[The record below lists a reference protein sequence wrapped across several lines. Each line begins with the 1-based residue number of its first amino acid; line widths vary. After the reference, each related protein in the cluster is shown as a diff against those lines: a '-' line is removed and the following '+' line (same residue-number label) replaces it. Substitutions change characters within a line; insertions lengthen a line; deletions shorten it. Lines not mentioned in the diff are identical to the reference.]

1 MADDN
6 AVTLTPNERIRRQVA
21 QRLSLRAPQEAA
33 LTILADIADRV
44 DWRVEADTQALLAEV
59 VAAYP
64 SVESFERAFPSLC
77 FALATGVGKTR
88 LMGAFITYLYLTG
101 RSKNFFLL
109 APNTTIYDKLVE
121 DFSRQSS
128 AKYVFRGIA
137 EFAQNPPI
145 IVTGDT
151 WDEGRG
157 IRGSQLIGD
166 AIINIFNVDKINK
179 EKGRIR
185 SFRETL
191 GESYFDYLAGL
202 DDLVMMMDEAHRY
215 RAKAAANAVY
225 DLKPKLGLELTAT
238 PKTVGA
244 SPKDFRN
251 VIYEYGLGQAM
262 ADGYIKEPAV
272 ATRENFRRADYDDAQ
287 LERIMLEDGVTYHE
301 QVKVELELYARQFS
315 RAIVHPFMLVVARDT
330 NHAKDLHAYLESD
343 DFFTGAY
350 RGRVIEV
357 HSNQTGEESN
367 EAMAR
372 LVRLEHD
379 AQTDIVI
386 HVNKLKEGW
395 DVTNLYTIVPL
406 RASASEILTEQ
417 TLGRGLRLPYG
428 ARTGNEMVDTLTVI
442 AHDRFDEVI
451 REARKPNS
459 ILAMKTLT
467 IGEGGDITPDI
478 REVVSMPT
486 AAEAAF
492 TGWQFDLPGSD
503 MPGHVAEERAAYVPP
518 TPEQVAYADTTMRF
532 IRDKYER
539 TLTGG
544 LADLRKPEVQAQI
557 ARDVRQATQAAQG
570 SFEKM
575 LPTAGIDQLVAQIAV
590 SIADNSIEIPE
601 IVVLPSREV
610 NFWFDD
616 FDLTKLESIRFQPS
630 SDTILIRNLRT
641 ETQRELARSLDGPRE
656 TRVENYVIRHLMD
669 FPEVDYDSQ
678 ADLLYKLAGQMIE
691 RLRAY
696 LPTQEQVEAVA
707 LEQGKALARVI
718 FEQMREHYRETPV
731 EYRAR
736 RVRSFK
742 ALKPQQLGVSMT
754 KRLPLTEAASPLSAT
769 PAYLFYGSKKCPYQ
783 FQKFDSDPERRFA
796 AIIDSDR
803 MPAVLKWLRP
813 ASGQFDIE
821 YDRGRRYEPDFVVE
835 CVDCKLVVEVKADR
849 DIDDTLVKEKAR
861 AARAWIK
868 NANEFADEGD
878 GKPWRYILLS
888 DAHITESL
896 TFAGLFAHASD

>member
-1 MADDN
+1 MAD
-6 AVTLTPNERIRRQVA
+6 APITLTPNQRIRRQVA
-21 QRLSLRAPQEAA
+21 QRLSLRKPQEEA
-33 LTILADIADRV
+33 LNLLTDIAERI
-44 DWRVEADTQALLAEV
+44 DWRGEVDCAALLAEIA
-59 VAAYP
+59 AAYP

-128 AKYVFRGIA
+128 HKYVFRGIA
-137 EFAQNPPI
+137 EFVQTPPI

-202 DDLVMMMDEAHRY
+202 DDLVMLMDEAHRY

-251 VIYEYGLGQAM
+251 VIYQYGLGQAM
-262 ADGYIKEPAV
+262 ADGYVKEPAV

-301 QVKVELELYARQFS
+301 QVKVELELYARQTG
-315 RAIVHPFMLVVARDT
+315 RASVHPFMLVVARDT
-330 NHAKDLHAYLESD
+330 AHAKDLHAYLESD
-343 DFFTGAY
+343 AFFGSTY
-350 RGRVIEV
+350 SGRVIEV

-372 LVRLEHD
+372 LVSLEHD

-442 AHDRFDEVI
+442 AHDRFDDVI
-451 REARKPNS
+451 REARKPDS
-459 ILAMKTLT
+459 VIAMKTLT
-467 IGEGGDITPDI
+467 IGVGGDVTPEH

-486 AAEAAF
+486 AAEAMF
-492 TGWQFDLPGSD
+492 TGWQLEL
-503 MPGHVAEERAAYVPP
+503 PGHVAEERAAYVPP
-518 TPEQVAYADTTMRF
+518 TPEQVAYADTTLQF

-544 LADLRKPEVQAQI
+544 LADLRKPEVQAEI
-557 ARDVRQATQAAQG
+557 ARDVRKATQAAQG
-570 SFEKM
+570 SFEAVM
-575 LPTAGIDQLVAQIAV
+575 PTADVEQLVAQIAA

-616 FDLTKLESIRFQPS
+616 FDLTKLDTIRFQPS

-641 ETQRELARSLDGPRE
+641 DVQRELARAQEGPRE
-656 TRVENYVIRHLMD
+656 TRTENYIIRHLMD

-678 ADLLYKLAGQMIE
+678 ADLLYKLSGQMVE

-696 LPTQEQVEAVA
+696 LTTQEEVDAVA
-707 LEQGKALARVI
+707 LEHGKALARFI
-718 FEQMREHYRETPV
+718 FEQMRAHYRETPA

-742 ALKPQQLGVSMT
+742 ALKAQQLGVSLT
-754 KRLPLTEAASPLSAT
+754 KRLPLTEAANPLSST
-769 PAYLFYGSKKCPYQ
+769 SGYLFYGSQKCPYQ

-796 AIIDSDR
+796 AMIDSDR
-803 MPAVLKWLRP
+803 MPAVLRWLRP
-813 ASGQFDIE
+813 ATGQFDIE

-835 CVDCKLVVEVKADR
+835 CTDCKLVVEVKAER
-849 DIDDTLVKEKAR
+849 DLADTIVLEKAR
-861 AARAWIK
+861 AARAWV
-868 NANEFADEGD
+868 NHANEFVAEGD
-878 GKPWRYILLS
+878 GKPWRYVLLS
-888 DAHITESL
+888 DKNISESMTL
-896 TFAGLFAHASD
+896 AGILAQAGNS

>member
-1 MADDN
+1 MAEAN
-6 AVTLTPNERIRRQVA
+6 PITLTPNQRIRRQVA
-21 QRLSLRAPQEAA
+21 QRLSLRKPQEEA
-33 LTILADIADRV
+33 LTILADIADRI
-44 DWRVEADTQALLAEV
+44 DWRGEVDTQALLADI
-59 VAAYP
+59 AASFP

-128 AKYVFRGIA
+128 PKYVFRGVA
-137 EFAQNPPI
+137 EFAQTPPI

-202 DDLVMMMDEAHRY
+202 DDLVMLMDEAHRY

-251 VIYEYGLGQAM
+251 VIYQYGLGQAM
-262 ADGYIKEPAV
+262 ADGYVKEPAV

-301 QVKVELELYARQFS
+301 QVKVELELYARQS
-315 RAIVHPFMLVVARDT
+315 GRQSVHPFMLVVARDT
-330 NHAKDLHAYLESD
+330 SHAKDLHSYLASD
-343 DFFTGAY
+343 DFFNAAY

-372 LVRLEHD
+372 LVSLEHD

-428 ARTGNEMVDTLTVI
+428 ARTGNEMVDTLTII

-451 REARKPNS
+451 REARKPDS
-459 ILAMKTLT
+459 VIAMKTLT
-467 IGEGGDITPDI
+467 IGEGGDITPEH
-478 REVVSMPT
+478 REVVSVPT
-486 AAEAAF
+486 AAEAIF
-492 TGWQFDLPGSD
+492 TGWQLDLPGQ
-503 MPGHVAEERAAYVPP
+503 VAEERAAYVPP
-518 TPEQVAYADTTMRF
+518 TPEQVACADTTMQF

-539 TLTGG
+539 SLSGG

-570 SFEKM
+570 SFETI
-575 LPTAGIDQLVAQIAV
+575 LPEADVEQLVAQIAIA
-590 SIADNSIEIPE
+590 IADNSIEIPE

-616 FDLTKLESIRFQPS
+616 FDLANLEAIRFQAS

-641 ETQRELARSLDGPRE
+641 DTQRELARSQDGPRE
-656 TRVENYVIRHLMD
+656 TRVENYIIRHLMD

-678 ADLLYKLAGQMIE
+678 ADLLYKLAGQAVE
-691 RLRAY
+691 RLRSY
-696 LPTQEQVEAVA
+696 LATEEEVEAVA
-707 LEQGKALARVI
+707 LEQGKKIAAII
-718 FEQMREHYRETPV
+718 FGQMRDHYRETPV

-742 ALKPQQLGVSMT
+742 ALKPQQLGVSLT
-754 KRLPLTEAASPLSAT
+754 KRLPLTEAATPLSST
-769 PAYLFYGSKKCPYQ
+769 PSYLFYGSKKCPYQ

-796 AIIDSDR
+796 AMIDSDR
-803 MPAVLKWLRP
+803 MPMVLKWLRP

-835 CVDCKLVVEVKADR
+835 CDDCKLIVEVKAERELSDPVV
-849 DIDDTLVKEKAR
+849 LEKQR
-861 AARAWIK
+861 AAKAWVK
-868 NANEFADEGD
+868 NANEFAADGD
-878 GKPWRYILLS
+878 GKLWLYVLLA
-888 DAHITESL
+888 DTHVTESL
-896 TFAGLFAHASD
+896 TFAGLLAHASE

>member
-1 MADDN
+1 MAD
-6 AVTLTPNERIRRQVA
+6 APVTLTQNQRIRRQVA
-21 QRLSLRAPQEAA
+21 QRLSLRKPQEEA
-33 LTILADIADRV
+33 LNILTDIADRIDWCGEV
-44 DWRVEADTQALLAEV
+44 DCAALLAEIA
-59 VAAYP
+59 AAYP

-128 AKYVFRGIA
+128 PKYVFRGVA
-137 EFAQNPPI
+137 EFAQTPPI

-202 DDLVMMMDEAHRY
+202 DDLVMLMDEAHRY

-244 SPKDFRN
+244 SPKDFKN
-251 VIYEYGLGQAM
+251 VIYQYGLGQAM

-301 QVKVELELYARQFS
+301 QVKVELELYARQTG
-315 RAIVHPFMLVVARDT
+315 RAVVHPFMLVVARDT
-330 NHAKDLHAYLESD
+330 AHAKDLHAYLESD
-343 DFFTGAY
+343 AFFGSAY

-372 LVRLEHD
+372 LVSLEHD

-442 AHDRFDEVI
+442 AHDRFDDVI
-451 REARKPNS
+451 REARKPDS

-467 IGEGGDITPDI
+467 IGEGGDITPEH

-486 AAEAAF
+486 AAEAVF
-492 TGWQFDLPGSD
+492 TGWQLAL
-503 MPGHVAEERAAYVPP
+503 PGHVAEERAAYAPP
-518 TPEQVAYADTTMRF
+518 TPEQVAYADATMLF

-544 LADLRKPEVQAQI
+544 LADLRKPEVQAEI
-557 ARDVRQATQAAQG
+557 ARDVRKATEAAQG
-570 SFEKM
+570 SFETVM
-575 LPTAGIDQLVAQIAV
+575 PTADVERLVAEIAV
-590 SIADNSIEIPE
+590 SVADNSIEIPE

-616 FDLTKLESIRFQPS
+616 FDLSRLETIRFQPS

-641 ETQRELARSLDGPRE
+641 DVQRELARAQEGPRE
-656 TRVENYVIRHLMD
+656 TRTENYILRHLMD

-678 ADLLYKLAGQMIE
+678 ADLLYKLSGQMVE
-691 RLRAY
+691 RLRTY
-696 LPTQEQVEAVA
+696 LSTQEEVDAVA
-707 LEQGKALARVI
+707 LEHGKALARFI
-718 FEQMREHYRETPV
+718 FEQMRAHYRETPA

-742 ALKPQQLGVSMT
+742 ALKPQQLGVSLA
-754 KRLPLTEAASPLSAT
+754 KRLPLIQAANPLSST
-769 PAYLFYGSKKCPYQ
+769 PGYLFYGSKKCPYQ

-796 AIIDSDR
+796 AIVDSDR

-835 CVDCKLVVEVKADR
+835 CDDCKLIVEIKAERELTDP
-849 DIDDTLVKEKAR
+849 IVLEKER
-861 AARAWIK
+861 AAMIWVA
-868 NANEFADEGD
+868 NANSFATEGD
-878 GKPWRYILLS
+878 GKPWRYILLA
-888 DAHITESL
+888 DTQVMESL
-896 TFAGLFAHASD
+896 TLSGLLSRASE

>member
-1 MADDN
+1 MADN
-6 AVTLTPNERIRRQVA
+6 APPALTPNQRIRRQVA
-21 QRLSLRAPQEAA
+21 QRLSLRKPQEEA
-33 LTILADIADRV
+33 LNILTEIADRI
-44 DWRVEADTQALLAEV
+44 DWRGEVDCTALLAEIA
-59 VAAYP
+59 AAYP

-128 AKYVFRGIA
+128 PKYVFRGVA
-137 EFAQNPPI
+137 EFAQTPPI

-202 DDLVMMMDEAHRY
+202 DDLVMLMDEAHRY

-251 VIYEYGLGQAM
+251 VIYHYSLGQAM

-287 LERIMLEDGVTYHE
+287 LERIMLEDGITYHE
-301 QVKVELELYARQFS
+301 QVKVELELYARQTG
-315 RAIVHPFMLVVARDT
+315 RAVVHPFMLVVARDT
-330 NHAKDLHAYLESD
+330 AHAKDLHAYLEGD
-343 DFFTGAY
+343 AFFGGTY

-372 LVRLEHD
+372 LVSLEHD

-406 RASASEILTEQ
+406 RASASEILSEPPW
-417 TLGRGLRLPYG
+417 GRGPRMPSS
-428 ARTGNEMVDTLTVI
+428 ARTGTEMVDTLTAI
-442 AHDRFDEVI
+442 AHDRFDDVI
-451 REARKPNS
+451 REARKPDS

-467 IGEGGDITPDI
+467 IGEGGDISPEH

-486 AAEAAF
+486 AAEAVF
-492 TGWQFDLPGSD
+492 TGWQLEL
-503 MPGHVAEERAAYVPP
+503 PGHVAEERAAYVPP
-518 TPEQVAYADTTMRF
+518 TPEQVAYADTTMQF

-544 LADLRKPEVQAQI
+544 LADLRKPEVQAEI
-557 ARDVRQATQAAQG
+557 ARDVRKATQAAQG
-570 SFEKM
+570 RFEAVM
-575 LPTAGIDQLVAQIAV
+575 PTADVEKLVAEIAV

-616 FDLTKLESIRFQPS
+616 FDLTKLETIRFQPS

-641 ETQRELARSLDGPRE
+641 DVQRELARAQEGPRE
-656 TRVENYVIRHLMD
+656 TRTENYIIRHLMD

-678 ADLLYKLAGQMIE
+678 ADLLYKLSSQMVE

-696 LPTQEQVEAVA
+696 LATQEEVDAVA
-707 LEQGKALARVI
+707 LEHGKALARFI
-718 FEQMREHYRETPV
+718 FEQMRTHYRETPA

-742 ALKPQQLGVSMT
+742 ALKAQQLGVSLT
-754 KRLPLTEAASPLSAT
+754 KRLPLTEAANPLST
-769 PAYLFYGSKKCPYQ
+769 TSGYLFYGSRKCPYQ

-796 AIIDSDR
+796 AMIDSER
-803 MPAVLKWLRP
+803 MSSVLKWLRP

-835 CVDCKLVVEVKADR
+835 CSDCKLIVEVKAEPDLA
-849 DIDDTLVKEKAR
+849 DPIVLEKAR
-861 AARAWIK
+861 AARAWV
-868 NANEFADEGD
+868 NHANEFVAEGD
-878 GKPWRYILLS
+878 GKPWRYVLLA
-888 DAHITESL
+888 DAQITESL
-896 TFAGLFAHASD
+896 TMAGILAQTMT